1 MSRKEWREFGPLAV
15 IHWKRTKNP
24 RKELK
29 ISKLV
34 HGCEDPGVEGGT
46 EMNEWM
52 NELMNER
59 M

>member
-1 MSRKEWREFGPLAV
+1 MIMSRKEWREFGPLAV

-29 ISKLV
+29 ISKRV

-46 EMNEWM
+46 EMNE
-52 NELMNER
+52 
-59 M
+59 